1 VNCSQSSRS
10 PRIADASSNSWS
22 SSGSLRFGANIGFLI
37 TAAFISPSNADNK
50 KYRDAK
56 ATRSAPG
63 SRCQTS
69 ANRIDRPFDALGVH
83 RVVRY
88 LMTRMA
94 KQVMGR
100 RGFHRTHL
108 KPVET
113 CPHYSQSEGSGTV
126 SASQAVILGP
136 DAA

>member
-1 VNCSQSSRS
+1 
-10 PRIADASSNSWS
+10 
-22 SSGSLRFGANIGFLI
+22 
-37 TAAFISPSNADNK
+37 
-50 KYRDAK
+50 
-56 ATRSAPG
+56 
-63 SRCQTS
+63 
-69 ANRIDRPFDALGVH
+69 
-83 RVVRY
+83 
-88 LMTRMA
+88 MTRMA